1 MRSDDDWRGLPK
13 YAKHEKLTQKQLAK
27 KLNVDQTTISAY
39 EKGRGLPNSDMLIK
53 LSKELHISADYLI
66 GLSDFPGIPEIG
78 TPNYIPIYRSVLD
91 GIGQGEPLG
100 YEVIPISAVS
110 KDRSFIGIQIQDDS
124 MFPLYLPGD
133 IILVEKSARIRKGMY
148 GLFTIELDGHREN
161 VLRQYFSTP
170 SEIILRATK
179 IDIEPLI
186 FTHAEC
192 KRHCVSLVGPVF
204 QLIRRTELEY

>member
-1 MRSDDDWRGLPK
+1 LERLTKIRQ
-13 YAKHEKLTQKQLAK
+13 ARKLTQKQLAK

>member
-1 MRSDDDWRGLPK
+1 MERLTKIRQ
-13 YAKHEKLTQKQLAK
+13 ARKLTQKQLAK

-110 KDRSFIGIQIQDDS
+110 KGRSFIGIQIQDDS

>member
-1 MRSDDDWRGLPK
+1 MERLTKIRQ
-13 YAKHEKLTQKQLAK
+13 ARKLTQKQLAK

-66 GLSDFPGIPEIG
+66 GLSDFPGIPEID

>member
-1 MRSDDDWRGLPK
+1 MERLTKIRQ
-13 YAKHEKLTQKQLAK
+13 ARKLTQKQLAK

-192 KRHCVSLVGPVF
+192 KRHCVSLVEPVF

>member
-1 MRSDDDWRGLPK
+1 MQRLTQIRNTR
-13 YAKHEKLTQKQLAK
+13 KLTQKQLPK

-39 EKGRGLPNSDMLIK
+39 ENGRGLPNSDMLIK
-53 LSKELHISADYLI
+53 LCRELHISADYLI
-66 GLSDFPGIPEIG
+66 GLSDFPGIPEVG
-78 TPNYIPIYRSVLD
+78 TPNYIPVYRSVLD
-91 GIGQGEPLG
+91 GVGQGEPLG
-100 YEVIPISAVS
+100 YEVIPMSAVS
-110 KDRSFIGIQIQDDS
+110 KDRSFVGIQIQDDS

-133 IILVEKSARIRKGMY
+133 IIIVEKCARIRKGMY

-170 SEIILRATK
+170 SEIVLRTTK
-179 IDIEPLI
+179 IDIEPLT

-204 QLIRRTELEY
+204 QLVRRTELEY

>member
-1 MRSDDDWRGLPK
+1 MERLTKIRQARKP
-13 YAKHEKLTQKQLAK
+13 TQKQLAK

-78 TPNYIPIYRSVLD
+78 TPNYIPFYRSVLD

>member
-1 MRSDDDWRGLPK
+1 MERLTKIRQ
-13 YAKHEKLTQKQLAK
+13 ARKLTQKQLAK

-53 LSKELHISADYLI
+53 LSKELHISANYLI

>member
-1 MRSDDDWRGLPK
+1 MERLTKIRQ
-13 YAKHEKLTQKQLAK
+13 ARKLTQKQLVK

>member
-1 MRSDDDWRGLPK
+1 MERLTKIRQ
-13 YAKHEKLTQKQLAK
+13 ARKLTQKQLAK

>member
-1 MRSDDDWRGLPK
+1 MERLTKIRQ
-13 YAKHEKLTQKQLAK
+13 ARKLTQKQLAK

-39 EKGRGLPNSDMLIK
+39 KKGRGLPNSDMLIK

>member
-1 MRSDDDWRGLPK
+1 MERITKIRQ
-13 YAKHEKLTQKQLAK
+13 ARKLTQKQLAK

>member
-1 MRSDDDWRGLPK
+1 MERLTKIRQ
-13 YAKHEKLTQKQLAK
+13 ARKLTQKQLAK

-100 YEVIPISAVS
+100 YEFIPISAVS

>member
-1 MRSDDDWRGLPK
+1 MERLTKIRQ
-13 YAKHEKLTQKQLAK
+13 ARKLTQKQLAK

-78 TPNYIPIYRSVLD
+78 TPNYIPFYRSVLD
-91 GIGQGEPLG
+91 GILG

>member
-1 MRSDDDWRGLPK
+1 MERLTKIRQ
-13 YAKHEKLTQKQLAK
+13 ARKLTQKQLAK

-78 TPNYIPIYRSVLD
+78 TPNYVPIYRSVLD